1 MKSRLIVLGVAIVV
15 VIVAIVATSGGGG
28 DDKSSGGSGSGKVTS
43 APAGALKIDLAY
55 SPEKE
60 KLLLP
65 LIAKYNGEKHDVDG
79 KQVFV
84 SSENVSSGDAEKQIA
99 KGQLKPTIWS
109 PSSSFWGRLVNLQ
122 TDSGT
127 VADDNP
133 SIVRTPLVIA
143 MWKPMAQA
151 LGWPKKQIDFKT
163 IVKLATAPNGW
174 ASVGAQ
180 FGPFKY
186 VHTNP
191 DFSTAG
197 AEAVAGSYYAFA
209 GKREG
214 LTNADVAR
222 AAPSVKKVE
231 SAIVHY
237 GDNTLFISDQLKEH
251 GQGYASAVAM
261 EEATLLEFNRTQPS
275 GSPKLVALYPSEGT
289 FVSDNPFQILNGSWV
304 SDSQRKAAEDFQKF
318 LASEIT
324 PELAGQY
331 GFRPGDK
338 NKKPAGLVT
347 TANGVDPSQPK
358 IELKV
363 PEPKVLDRILST
375 WRRDRKPANVLLVL
389 DNSGSMGDENKL
401 EHAKEGLRGFLA
413 NAAPQDRIGLMKFSA
428 RPQLLVPIKPF
439 GQNRGALRNAVDQL
453 FPEDDTALFQATA
466 DGLAVVKRKADT
478 SRINAVVLLTDGQ
491 DTAGGVS
498 QGELLNKLSQEGR
511 AETGGVR
518 LYTIAYGSDADK
530 DLLARFASATGG
542 KAFEGDNSNIDSV
555 YLSIS
560 SFF

>member
-1 MKSRLIVLGVAIVV
+1 MRSRLIILGLAVVV
-15 VIVAIVATSGGGG
+15 VIAAIVASSGGGG
-28 DDKSSGGSGSGKVTS
+28 GSGSAGSGGSGGT
-43 APAGALKIDLAY
+43 APKGALKISLVY

-60 KLLLP
+60 KLLVP
-65 LIAKYNGEKHDVDG
+65 LIQKFNDRKTQVDG

-84 SSENVSSGDAEKQIA
+84 EGKVVSSGDAQKQIV
-99 KGQLKPTIWS
+99 KGDLKPTVWS

-122 TDSGT
+122 SDAGYI
-127 VADDNP
+127 ANDNP

-151 LGWPKKQIDFKT
+151 LGWPKKQIDFKQ
-163 IVKLATAPNGW
+163 IIKLATARNGW

-180 FGPFKY
+180 FGAFKY

-191 DFSTAG
+191 DFSTSG

-214 LTNADVAR
+214 LTGADVAR

-237 GDNTLFISDQLKEH
+237 GDNTLFIEDQLKQH

-261 EEATLLEFNRTQPS
+261 EEATLLDFNRTQPS
-275 GSPKLVALYPSEGT
+275 SAPKLVALYPAEGT
-289 FVSDNPFQILNGSWV
+289 FVSDDPYMILNGPWV
-304 SDSQRKAAEDFQKF
+304 SSGQRKGAEEFQKF
-318 LASEIT
+318 LADEIT
-324 PELAGQY
+324 PSLAGQF
-331 GFRPGDK
+331 GFRPGDP
-338 NKKPAGLVT
+338 KKKGSGLVST
-347 TANGVDPSQPK
+347 SNGADPSQPK

-363 PEPKVLDRILST
+363 PEPKVLNRVLTT

-401 EHAKEGLRGFLA
+401 EQAKSGLRGFFA
-413 NAAPQDRIGLMKFSA
+413 NAAPQDRIGLMVFST
-428 RPQLLVPIKPF
+428 RPRLAVPLAPF
-439 GQNRGALRNAVDQL
+439 GSNKGRLRSAIDQIT
-453 FPEDDTALFQATA
+453 PDADTALFQATA
-466 DGLAVVKRKADT
+466 AGLDVVKRRADT

-491 DTAGGVS
+491 DTAGGISEGQV
-498 QGELLNKLSQEGR
+498 LSRLQQEGR
-511 AETGGVR
+511 AETGAVR
-518 LYTIAYGSDADK
+518 LYTIAYGADADK
-530 DLLARFASATGG
+530 GLLDRFASATGG
-542 KAFEGDNSNIDSV
+542 KPFVGDTSNIDSV

>member
-1 MKSRLIVLGVAIVV
+1 MRSRLIILGLAVIVV
-15 VIVAIVATSGGGG
+15 VAAIVATSGGG
-28 DDKSSGGSGSGKVTS
+28 DGGSGSSGGGSGSK
-43 APAGALKIDLAY
+43 APSGALKIELVY

-60 KLLLP
+60 KLLVP
-65 LIAKYNGEKHDVDG
+65 LMRKFNDQGTEVDG
-79 KQVFV
+79 KRVFV
-84 SSENVSSGDAEKQIA
+84 EGRVVSSGDAEKQIA
-99 KGQLKPTIWS
+99 KGQLKPTVWS

-122 TDSGT
+122 SDAGLI
-127 VADDNP
+127 ADDNA

-151 LGWPKKQIDFKT
+151 LGWPRKQIDFKQ
-163 IVKLATAPNGW
+163 IIKLATARNGW

-191 DFSTAG
+191 DFSTSG

-237 GDNTLFISDQLKEH
+237 GDNTLFIADQLKQH

-261 EEATLLEFNRTQPS
+261 EEATLLDFNRTQPS
-275 GSPKLVALYPSEGT
+275 GAPKLVALYPAEGT
-289 FVSDNPFQILNGSWV
+289 FVSDNPYQILNGSWV
-304 SDSQRKAAEDFQKF
+304 SDGQRKGAEEFQKF
-318 LASEIT
+318 LAKEIT
-324 PELAGQY
+324 PSMAGQY
-331 GFRPGDK
+331 GFRPGDPK
-338 NKKPAGLVT
+338 AKASGLVS
-347 TANGVDPSQPK
+347 TANGADASQPK

-363 PEPKVLDRILST
+363 PEPKVLDRVLTT

-401 EHAKEGLRGFLA
+401 EQAKSGLRGFFA
-413 NAAPQDRIGLMKFSA
+413 NAAPQDRIGLMKFSS
-428 RPQLLVPIKPF
+428 RPQLLVPLAPF
-439 GQNRGALRNAVDQL
+439 GSNKGRLRGAVDQI

-466 DGLAVVKRKADT
+466 AGLDVVKKRADT

-498 QGELLNKLSQEGR
+498 EGQVLNRLEQEGR

-518 LYTIAYGSDADK
+518 LYTIAYGADADK
-530 DLLARFASATGG
+530 DLLARFATATGG
-542 KAFEGDNSNIDSV
+542 KPFVGDTSNIDSV

>member
-1 MKSRLIVLGVAIVV
+1 MKSRLVVLGIAIVV
-15 VIVAIVATSGGGG
+15 VIAAVVATSGGG
-28 DDKSSGGSGSGKVTS
+28 SGSGSGGSVTK
-43 APAGALKIDLAY
+43 APKGALSVSFVY

-60 KLLLP
+60 KLLTP
-65 LIAKYNGEKHDVDG
+65 LISKFNAEKHQAGG
-79 KQVFV
+79 KQVFIDAKI
-84 SSENVSSGDAEKQIA
+84 VSSGDAQKQIV
-99 KGQLKPTIWS
+99 KGDLKPVVWS
-109 PSSSFWGRLVNLQ
+109 PSSSFWGRLVDLQ
-122 TDSGT
+122 ADSQI
-127 VADDNP
+127 VAPDNP

-151 LGWPKKQIDFKT
+151 LGWPRKQIDFKQ

-191 DFSTAG
+191 DFSTSG

-222 AAPSVKKVE
+222 VAPSVKKVE
-231 SAIVHY
+231 SSIVHY
-237 GDNTLFISDQLKEH
+237 GDNTLFIAEQLQKR

-261 EEATLLEFNRTQPS
+261 EEVTLLDFNRGRS
-275 GSPKLVALYPSEGT
+275 GSEPKLVALYPSEGT
-289 FVSDNPFQILNGSWV
+289 FVSDDPYAILNGSWV
-304 SDSQRKAAEDFQKF
+304 SADQRDGAQQFQKF
-318 LASEIT
+318 LAKEIT
-324 PELAGQY
+324 PELAGEA
-331 GFRPGDK
+331 GFRPGDPK
-338 NKKPAGLVT
+338 VKPAGRVT
-347 TANGVDPSQPK
+347 TANGADPAQPK

-363 PEPKVLDRILST
+363 PEPKVLDSVLTT

-389 DNSGSMGDENKL
+389 DNSGSMGEENKL
-401 EHAKEGLRGFLA
+401 EQAKSGLRSFFTE
-413 NAAPQDRIGLMKFSA
+413 AAPQDRIGLMKFSSKT
-428 RPQLLVPIKPF
+428 QMLVPIRPF
-439 GQNRGALRNAVDQL
+439 SQNKDALRQAIDQIV
-453 FPEDDTALFQATA
+453 PEDDTALFQATVQ
-466 DGLAVVKRKADT
+466 GLDVVKQRADT

-498 QGELLNKLSQEGR
+498 PSQVLSRLEQEGR
-511 AETGGVR
+511 AETGAVR
-518 LYTIAYGSDADK
+518 LYTIAYGADADK
-530 DLLARFASATGG
+530 ELLARFADATGG
-542 KAFEGDNSNIDSV
+542 KPFEGDTTNIDSV

>member
-1 MKSRLIVLGVAIVV
+1 MKSRLVILGVAVVV
-15 VIVAIVATSGGGG
+15 VIVAIIATSGGGG
-28 DDKSSGGSGSGKVTS
+28 GGGGSGGGKVTS
-43 APAGALKIDLAY
+43 APSGALKIDIAY

-65 LIAKYNGEKHDVDG
+65 LIAKFNGEKHQIDG
-79 KQVFV
+79 KQLFV
-84 SSENVSSGDAEKQIA
+84 TAENVSSGDAQKQIV

-122 TDSGT
+122 SDAGL

-151 LGWPKKQIDFKT
+151 LGWPKKQIDFKQ
-163 IVKLATAPNGW
+163 IIKLATASNGW

-191 DFSTAG
+191 DFSTSG
-197 AEAVAGSYYAFA
+197 AEAVAASYFAFA

-237 GDNTLFISDQLKEH
+237 GDNTLFISDQLKQH

-261 EEATLLEFNRTQPS
+261 EEATLLDFNRTQP
-275 GSPKLVALYPSEGT
+275 GGAPKLVALYPAEGT
-289 FVSDNPFQILNGSWV
+289 FVSDDPFMILNGPWV
-304 SDSQRKAAEDFQKF
+304 SSSQRKGAQEFQKF
-318 LASEIT
+318 LADQIT
-324 PELAGQY
+324 PALAGQF
-331 GFRPGDK
+331 GFRPGSK
-338 NKKPAGLVT
+338 TTKPAGMVS
-347 TANGVDPSQPK
+347 TASGADPSQPK

-363 PEPKVLDRILST
+363 PEPKVLNRVLTT

-401 EHAKEGLRGFLA
+401 EQAKQGLRGFFA

-428 RPQLLVPIKPF
+428 RPHLLVPLAPF
-439 GQNRGALRNAVDQL
+439 SSNRPKLQQAVEQI

-466 DGLAVVKRKADT
+466 AGLDVVKRQADT

-491 DTAGGVS
+491 DTAGGISEGQLVS
-498 QGELLNKLSQEGR
+498 ALEQEGR
-511 AETGGVR
+511 AETGGVK
-518 LYTIAYGSDADK
+518 LYTIAYGADADK
-530 DLLARFASATGG
+530 GLLDRFSSATGG
-542 KAFEGDNSNIDSV
+542 KAFEGDTSNIDSV

>member
-1 MKSRLIVLGVAIVV
+1 MRSRLIILGIAVVV
-15 VIVAIVATSGGGG
+15 VIAAIVATSGGGG
-28 DDKSSGGSGSGKVTS
+28 DKGGGGSGGGEVKN
-43 APAGALKIDLAY
+43 APAGALKIDIVY

-60 KLLLP
+60 KLLVP
-65 LIAKYNGEKHDVDG
+65 LIQKFNGEKHEIDG
-79 KQVFV
+79 KQLFV
-84 SSENVSSGDAEKQIA
+84 EGRIVSSGDAQKQISN
-99 KGQLKPTIWS
+99 GRLKPTIWS
-109 PSSSFWGRLVNLQ
+109 PSSSFWGRLANLE
-122 TDSGT
+122 TDSGI
-127 VADDNP
+127 VANDNP

-151 LGWPKKQIDFKT
+151 LGWPKKQIDFKQ
-163 IVKLATAPNGW
+163 IIKLATAPDGW
-174 ASVGAQ
+174 ASVGQQ

-191 DFSTAG
+191 DFSTSG

-237 GDNTLFISDQLKEH
+237 GDNTLFIADQLKKH

-261 EEATLLEFNRTQPS
+261 EEATLLDFNRTQPP
-275 GSPKLVALYPSEGT
+275 GSPKLVALYPAEGT
-289 FVSDNPFQILNGSWV
+289 FVSDNPFQILNGTWV
-304 SDSQRKAAEDFQKF
+304 SASQRKGAEEFQKF
-318 LASEIT
+318 LAAQIN
-324 PELAGQY
+324 PGLAGQF
-331 GFRPGDK
+331 GFRPGNDSA
-338 NKKPAGLVT
+338 KPAGLVSS
-347 TANGVDPSQPK
+347 ANGADPAQPK

-363 PEPKVLDRILST
+363 PEPKVLNRILTT

-401 EHAKEGLRGFLA
+401 EQAKQGLRGFFA

-428 RPQLLVPIKPF
+428 RPSLLVPLAPF
-439 GQNRGALRNAVDQL
+439 GTNRTRLQTTVDQL
-453 FPEDDTALFQATA
+453 FPEDDTALYQATA
-466 DGLAVVKRKADT
+466 AGLDVVKKKADT

-491 DTAGGVS
+491 DTAGGIS
-498 QGELLNKLSQEGR
+498 EGQLLSRLEAEGR
-511 AETGGVR
+511 AETGGVK

-530 DLLARFASATGG
+530 NLLARFADATGG
-542 KAFEGDNSNIDSV
+542 KPFVGDTSNIDSV

>member
-1 MKSRLIVLGVAIVV
+1 MRSRLIVLGLAVIV

-28 DDKSSGGSGSGKVTS
+28 GGSGSSGSGSVSK
-43 APAGALKIDLAY
+43 APKGAVKIDLVY

-60 KLLLP
+60 KLLVP
-65 LIAKYNGEKHDVDG
+65 LMRKFNDQRKEVDG

-84 SSENVSSGDAEKQIA
+84 EGKIVSSGDAQKQIA
-99 KGQLKPTIWS
+99 RGQLKPTVWS

-122 TDSGT
+122 SDAGLI
-127 VADDNP
+127 ADDNP

-151 LGWPKKQIDFKT
+151 LGWPRKQIDFKQ
-163 IVKLATAPNGW
+163 IIKLATARNGW

-191 DFSTAG
+191 DFSTSG

-214 LTNADVAR
+214 LTTADVAR

-237 GDNTLFISDQLKEH
+237 GDNTLFIEDQLKKH
-251 GQGYASAVAM
+251 GQSYASAVAM
-261 EEATLLEFNRTQPS
+261 EETTRLDFNRTQPA

-289 FVSDNPFQILNGSWV
+289 FVSDDPYMILNGPWV
-304 SDSQRKAAEDFQKF
+304 SASQRSAAQEFQKF

-324 PELAGQY
+324 PDLAGQY
-331 GFRPGDK
+331 GFRPGDEK
-338 NKKPAGLVT
+338 AKPAGLVS
-347 TANGVDPSQPK
+347 TANGADPSQPK

-363 PEPKVLDRILST
+363 PEPKVLNRVLTT

-401 EHAKEGLRGFLA
+401 EHAKEGLRGFFA
-413 NAAPQDRIGLMKFSA
+413 NAAPQDRIGLMKFSS
-428 RPQLLVPIKPF
+428 RPQLLVPLAPF
-439 GQNRGALRNAVDQL
+439 SSNRPKLRQAVEQI

-466 DGLAVVKRKADT
+466 AGIDVVKKKADT

-491 DTAGGVS
+491 DTAAGVS
-498 QGELLNKLSQEGR
+498 ESQVLSRLEAEGR
-511 AETGGVR
+511 AETGGVK
-518 LYTIAYGSDADK
+518 LYTIAYGADADK
-530 DLLARFASATGG
+530 ELLARFADATGG
-542 KAFEGDNSNIDSV
+542 KSFEGDTSNIDSV

>member
-1 MKSRLIVLGVAIVV
+1 MKSRLIILGVAVVV
-15 VIVAIVATSGGGG
+15 VIAAIVATSGGGG
-28 DDKSSGGSGSGKVTS
+28 GGDDDKGSGSEKVTS
-43 APAGALKIDLAY
+43 APSGALKIDIVY

-60 KLLLP
+60 KMLLP
-65 LIAKYNGEKHDVDG
+65 LIAKFNSEKHEVDG
-79 KQVFV
+79 KQLFV
-84 SSENVSSGDAEKQIA
+84 TGKNVSSGDAQKQIV

-109 PSSSFWGRLVNLQ
+109 PSSSFWGRLANLQ
-122 TDSGT
+122 SDSGL
-127 VADDNP
+127 VADENP

-151 LGWPKKQIDFKT
+151 LGWPKKQIDFKQ
-163 IVKLATAPNGW
+163 IIKLATASNGW
-174 ASVGAQ
+174 ESVGAQ

-191 DFSTAG
+191 DFSTSG
-197 AEAVAGSYYAFA
+197 ASAVAASYFAFA

-237 GDNTLFISDQLKEH
+237 GDNTLFIAEQLKEH

-261 EEATLLEFNRTQPS
+261 EEATLLEFNRTQPA

-289 FVSDNPFQILNGSWV
+289 FVSDNPFQIMNGSWV
-304 SDSQRKAAEDFQKF
+304 SASQRKGAEEFQKF
-318 LASEIT
+318 LAEEIT
-324 PELAGQY
+324 PSLAGQF

-338 NKKPAGLVT
+338 ATKPAGMVS
-347 TANGVDPSQPK
+347 TASGADPSQPK

-363 PEPKVLDRILST
+363 PEPKVLDRILTT

-401 EHAKEGLRGFLA
+401 EHAKDGLLGFLA

-428 RPQLLVPIKPF
+428 KPKLLVPIKPF
-439 GQNRGALRNAVDQL
+439 GSNKGDLRTAVQQL

-466 DGLAVVKRKADT
+466 DGLEVVKKQADT

-491 DTAGGVS
+491 DTAGGISES
-498 QGELLNKLSQEGR
+498 QLLSRLEDEGR

-530 DLLARFASATGG
+530 DLLERFSAATGG

>member
-1 MKSRLIVLGVAIVV
+1 MRSRLIILGIAVIVV
-15 VIVAIVATSGGGG
+15 IAAIVATSGGGG
-28 DDKSSGGSGSGKVTS
+28 DSGGGGSGGGKVTS
-43 APAGALKIDLAY
+43 APSGALKIDLVY

-60 KLLLP
+60 KLLVP
-65 LIAKYNGEKHDVDG
+65 LMQKFNSEKHEVDG
-79 KQVFV
+79 KQLFV
-84 SSENVSSGDAEKQIA
+84 EGKIVSSGDAQKQIS
-99 KGQLKPTIWS
+99 KGTLKPTVWS
-109 PSSSFWGRLVNLQ
+109 PSSSFWGRLANLE
-122 TDSGT
+122 TDSGI

-151 LGWPKKQIDFKT
+151 LGWPKKQVDFKQ
-163 IVKLATAPNGW
+163 IIKLATASNGW

-191 DFSTAG
+191 DFSTSG

-214 LTNADVAR
+214 LTTADVAR

-237 GDNTLFISDQLKEH
+237 GDNTLFIEDQLKKH

-261 EEATLLEFNRTQPS
+261 EETTLLDFNRTQPP
-275 GSPKLVALYPSEGT
+275 GAPKLVALYPSEGT
-289 FVSDNPFQILNGSWV
+289 FVSDDPYMILNGSWV
-304 SDSQRKAAEDFQKF
+304 SGTARKGAEEFQKF
-318 LASEIT
+318 LASEIDAST
-324 PELAGQY
+324 AGRY
-331 GFRPGDK
+331 GFRPGDGNAK
-338 NKKPAGLVT
+338 AAGLVS
-347 TANGVDPSQPK
+347 TANGADPSQPK

-363 PEPKVLDRILST
+363 PEPKVLNRVLTT

-401 EHAKEGLRGFLA
+401 EQAKDGLRGFFA
-413 NAAPQDRIGLMKFSA
+413 NAAPQDRIGLMKFSS
-428 RPQLLVPIKPF
+428 RPQLLVPLAPF
-439 GQNRGALRNAVDQL
+439 GQNRGRLQSAVNSL

-466 DGLAVVKRKADT
+466 AGISLVKKRADT

-498 QGELLNKLSQEGR
+498 EGQLISALEQEGR
-511 AETGGVR
+511 AETGGVK
-518 LYTIAYGSDADK
+518 LYTIAYGADADK
-530 DLLARFASATGG
+530 ELLARFADATGG
-542 KAFEGDNSNIDSV
+542 KPFEGDTSNIDSV

>member
-1 MKSRLIVLGVAIVV
+1 MRSRLIILGIAVVV
-15 VIVAIVATSGGGG
+15 VIAAIVATSGGGDSG
-28 DDKSSGGSGSGKVTS
+28 GGGSGGGKVTK
-43 APAGALKIDLAY
+43 APSGALKIDIAY

-60 KLLLP
+60 KLLVP
-65 LIAKYNGEKHDVDG
+65 LIQKFNGERHEIDG

-84 SSENVSSGDAEKQIA
+84 EGKIVSSGDAQKQIA
-99 KGQLKPTIWS
+99 NGRLQPTVWS
-109 PSSSFWGRLVNLQ
+109 PSSSFWGRLLNLQ
-122 TDSGT
+122 TDTGT

-151 LGWPKKQIDFKT
+151 LGWPKKQVSFKQ
-163 IVKLATAPNGW
+163 IIKLATASNGW

-191 DFSTAG
+191 DFSTSG
-197 AEAVAGSYYAFA
+197 AEAVADSYYAFA

-214 LTNADVAR
+214 LTTADVAR
-222 AAPSVKKVE
+222 AAPSVKQVE
-231 SAIVHY
+231 KAIVHY
-237 GDNTLFISDQLKEH
+237 GDNTLFIEDQLKKH

-261 EEATLLEFNRTQPS
+261 EETTLLDFNRSQPP
-275 GSPKLVALYPSEGT
+275 GAPKLVALYPSEGT
-289 FVSDNPFQILNGSWV
+289 FVSDDPYMILNGSWV
-304 SDSQRKAAEDFQKF
+304 SASQRKPAEEFQKF

-324 PELAGQY
+324 PGLAGQY
-331 GFRPGDK
+331 GFRPGDD
-338 NKKPAGLVT
+338 NAKPSGMVT

-363 PEPKVLDRILST
+363 PEPKVLDRILTT

-413 NAAPQDRIGLMKFSA
+413 NAAPQDRIGLMKFSS
-428 RPQLLVPIKPF
+428 RPQLLVPIRPF
-439 GQNRGALRNAVDQL
+439 GQNRAALRGAVDSL

-466 DGLAVVKRKADT
+466 DGLAVVKKKADT

-498 QGELLNKLSQEGR
+498 QGELLNRLQQEGR

>member
-1 MKSRLIVLGVAIVV
+1 MRSRLIILGIAVVV
-15 VIVAIVATSGGGG
+15 VIAAIVATSSGGGG
-28 DDKSSGGSGSGKVTS
+28 GGGSGGGGKVTS
-43 APAGALKIDLAY
+43 APKGAVTVDLVY

-60 KLLLP
+60 KLLVP
-65 LIAKYNGEKHDVDG
+65 LIQKFNAQKNQADG
-79 KQVFV
+79 KQIFV
-84 SSENVSSGDAEKQIA
+84 RGQIVSSGDAQKQIS
-99 KGQLKPTIWS
+99 KGTLKPTVWS
-109 PSSSFWGRLVNLQ
+109 PSSSFWGRLANLA
-122 TDSGT
+122 TDTGI
-127 VADDNP
+127 VANENP

-143 MWKPMAQA
+143 MWKPMAQK
-151 LGWPKKQIDFKT
+151 LGWPNKQINFKE
-163 IVKLATAPNGW
+163 IIKLATAPNGW

-191 DFSTAG
+191 DFSTSG

-214 LTNADVAR
+214 LTTADVAR

-237 GDNTLFISDQLKEH
+237 GDNTLFIEDQLKKH
-251 GQGYASAVAM
+251 GQGYESAVAM
-261 EEATLLEFNRTQPS
+261 EEATLLDFNRTQPP
-275 GSPKLVALYPSEGT
+275 GAPKLVALYPAEGS
-289 FVSDNPFQILNGSWV
+289 FVSDDPYMILNGSWV
-304 SDSQRKAAEDFQKF
+304 SGTARKGAEEFQKF
-318 LASEIT
+318 LASEIDAG
-324 PELAGQY
+324 LAGQY
-331 GFRPGDK
+331 GFRPGDPK
-338 NKKPAGLVT
+338 TKAGGLVS
-347 TANGVDPSQPK
+347 TANGADPSQPK

-363 PEPKVLDRILST
+363 PEPKVLNRVLTT

-401 EHAKEGLRGFLA
+401 EQAKAGLRGFFA

-428 RPQLLVPIKPF
+428 RPQLLVPLAPF
-439 GQNRGALRNAVDQL
+439 GANRSRLQSAVNQI

-466 DGLAVVKRKADT
+466 AGVALVKKRADT

-498 QGELLNKLSQEGR
+498 EGQLINALEQEGR
-511 AETGGVR
+511 AETGGVK
-518 LYTIAYGSDADK
+518 LYTIAYGADADK
-530 DLLARFASATGG
+530 ELLARFADATGG
-542 KAFEGDNSNIDSV
+542 KPFEGDTSNIDAV